1 MALLIC
7 LNMKKLLFLI
17 LTCVIFF
24 SCNESPETKFE
35 KDGVSF
41 ICPQGWAITDQ
52 EDFDGE
58 GYYISIEKDGFN
70 SSGLATI
77 TWYDNFDNSNFN
89 FEENLRD
96 WEESLKEQ
104 WILDASNIIF
114 GDYYDNTF
122 NNSRSMSTNY
132 TMNLLGIPHEGT
144 VYVFHA
150 GNKRISVLLHEAIED
165 KAKNKKGFELI
176 ENSFKSE

>member
-1 MALLIC
+1 
-7 LNMKKLLFLI
+7 MKNLLFLI
-17 LTCVIFF
+17 LSSVIFF

-52 EDFDGE
+52 EDLDGD

-70 SSGLATI
+70 SSGLAI
-77 TWYDNFDNSNFN
+77 ISWFDNFDNNFS
-89 FEENLRD
+89 FEDHLRF
-96 WEESLKEQ
+96 WEEGLKEELT
-104 WILDASNIIF
+104 LDASNIIF

-132 TMNLLGIPHEGT
+132 TFNFLGIPHDGT
-144 VYVFHA
+144 INIIHSA
-150 GNKRISVLLHEAIED
+150 DKKISVVFQGAIED
-165 KAKNKKGFELI
+165 KAKNKKGFEMI
-176 ENSFKSE
+176 ENNFKFE